1 MLSVQCSSYVVSH
14 YSPLNIVSLLRFTLF
29 FFWVEG
35 LIESLSSMEFAN
47 VLELQAELPQDRKIM
62 IACPILSVHSVL
74 YVLLGRPTNDL
85 QYF

>member
-1 MLSVQCSSYVVSH
+1 MLSVQCSSYVFSH
-14 YSPLNIVSLLRFTLF
+14 YSPLNIVSLLRFTV

-35 LIESLSSMEFAN
+35 LIESLSSIEFAN